1 MACFNPNEVMD
12 YWCVCDSNPMSNY
25 YTKKEVDDIVEG
37 IEVSGVTEE
46 QVQQMIDTNLSP
58 IAEQVS
64 ANTLSILNT
73 YNKSEINELFNGF
86 VKIENKTLIINE

>member
-1 MACFNPNEVMD
+1 MACFNPNDVMD
-12 YWCVCDSNPMSNY
+12 YWCVCESNPMSNY

-46 QVQQMIDTNLSP
+46 QVYEIVNP

-64 ANTLSILNT
+64 AITISILNT